1 MLFQR
6 FPPCLLLI
14 ENSGNLLFC
23 HRVPLV
29 FLPFFLKCS
38 IESSRFSS
46 SLSVALKGFRKK
58 GGQLHNKPLQLLF
71 SVFLFLFFFLLL
83 QHHYSDLGFGW
94 LGMTAGCF
102 VRTSQRP
109 LRFRYP
115 PFMLLTLSLSPR
127 PPS

>member
-29 FLPFFLKCS
+29 FLPFFFKCS

-46 SLSVALKGFRKK
+46 SRSVALKGFRKK
-58 GGQLHNKPLQLLF
+58 GGSYITNRCSFCFLSF
-71 SVFLFLFFFLLL
+71 SSFFIFLFL

-94 LGMTAGCF
+94 LGMTVGCF

-109 LRFRYP
+109 LHFRYP